1 MQICIITNVRP
12 MRLLILGFLIIACSS
27 AFAHRMNMYLRTATI
42 VAAWIGG
49 WAWFFVAGIG
59 GLALLVHQGPLP
71 ITNGWFA
78 MFSGIAACPILPWL
92 LKRYSGVGVSAHVQ
106 FLAALLI
113 LIAWRISVVVVLYRP
128 FLPHLTDPCR
138 CRL

>member
-1 MQICIITNVRP
+1 MAVAQLVLVRP

-27 AFAHRMNMYLRTATI
+27 AFAHRMNMYVRTVTI

-49 WAWFFVAGIG
+49 WAWFLVAGIG

-78 MFSGIAACPILPWL
+78 MFSGIAACPLLAWL

-113 LIAWRISVVVVLYRP
+113 LIVGRISVVFVLHRP
-128 FLPHLTDPCR
+128 FLPQ
-138 CRL
+138 

>member
-1 MQICIITNVRP
+1 VCLPRHPPVAYLFLVRP

-27 AFAHRMNMYLRTATI
+27 AFAHRMNMYVRTVTI

-78 MFSGIAACPILPWL
+78 MFSGIAACPLLAWL

-113 LIAWRISVVVVLYRP
+113 LIAGRISVVFVLHRP
-128 FLPHLTDPCR
+128 FLPQ
-138 CRL
+138 

>member
-1 MQICIITNVRP
+1 MAELILVRP

-27 AFAHRMNMYLRTATI
+27 AFAHRMNMYVRTVTI

-59 GLALLVHQGPLP
+59 GLALLIHQGPLP

-78 MFSGIAACPILPWL
+78 MFSGIAACPLLAWL

-113 LIAWRISVVVVLYRP
+113 LIAGRISVVFVLHRP
-128 FLPHLTDPCR
+128 FLPQ
-138 CRL
+138 

>member
-1 MQICIITNVRP
+1 MAVAQLVLVRP

-27 AFAHRMNMYLRTATI
+27 AFAHRMNMYVRTVTI
-42 VAAWIGG
+42 VAWIGG

-78 MFSGIAACPILPWL
+78 MFSGIAACPLLAWL

-113 LIAWRISVVVVLYRP
+113 LIVGRISVVFVLHRP
-128 FLPHLTDPCR
+128 FLPQ
-138 CRL
+138 

>member
-1 MQICIITNVRP
+1 

-27 AFAHRMNMYLRTATI
+27 AFAHRMNMYLRTVTI

-59 GLALLVHQGPLP
+59 GLALLVHQGALP

-78 MFSGIAACPILPWL
+78 MFSGIAACPLLAWL

-113 LIAWRISVVVVLYRP
+113 LIAGRISVVFVLHRP
-128 FLPHLTDPCR
+128 FLPQ
-138 CRL
+138 

>member
-1 MQICIITNVRP
+1 MAVAQLVLVRP

-27 AFAHRMNMYLRTATI
+27 AFAHRMNMYVRTVTI

-78 MFSGIAACPILPWL
+78 MFSGIAACPLLAWL

-113 LIAWRISVVVVLYRP
+113 LIVGRISVVFVLHRP
-128 FLPHLTDPCR
+128 FLPQ
-138 CRL
+138 

>member
-1 MQICIITNVRP
+1 MCLPRHPPGAYLFLVRP

-27 AFAHRMNMYLRTATI
+27 AFAHRMNMYVRTVTI

-78 MFSGIAACPILPWL
+78 MFSGIAACPLLAWL

-113 LIAWRISVVVVLYRP
+113 LIAGRISVVFVLHRP
-128 FLPHLTDPCR
+128 FLPQ
-138 CRL
+138 

>member
-1 MQICIITNVRP
+1 MCLPRHPPVAYLFLVRP

-27 AFAHRMNMYLRTATI
+27 AFAHRMNMYVRTVTI

-78 MFSGIAACPILPWL
+78 MFSGIAACPLLAWL

-113 LIAWRISVVVVLYRP
+113 LIAGRISVVFVLHRP
-128 FLPHLTDPCR
+128 FLPQ
-138 CRL
+138 

>member
-1 MQICIITNVRP
+1 MAQLILVKP

-27 AFAHRMNMYLRTATI
+27 AFAHRMNMYVRTVTI

-78 MFSGIAACPILPWL
+78 MFSGIAACPLLAWL

-113 LIAWRISVVVVLYRP
+113 LIVGRISVVFVLHRP
-128 FLPHLTDPCR
+128 FLPQ
-138 CRL
+138 

>member
-1 MQICIITNVRP
+1 MSHSLSPAVAQLFLVRP

-27 AFAHRMNMYLRTATI
+27 AFAHRMNMYVRTVTI

-59 GLALLVHQGPLP
+59 GLALLVHQGALP

-78 MFSGIAACPILPWL
+78 MFSGIAACPLLAWL

-113 LIAWRISVVVVLYRP
+113 LIAGRISVVFVLHRP
-128 FLPHLTDPCR
+128 FLPQ
-138 CRL
+138 

>member
-1 MQICIITNVRP
+1 VCLPRHAPVAYLFLVRP

-27 AFAHRMNMYLRTATI
+27 AFAHRMNMYVRTVTI

-78 MFSGIAACPILPWL
+78 MFSGIAACPLLAWL
-92 LKRYSGVGVSAHVQ
+92 LKRYSGVGLSAHVQ

-113 LIAWRISVVVVLYRP
+113 LIAGRISVVFVLHRP
-128 FLPHLTDPCR
+128 FLPQ
-138 CRL
+138 

>member
-1 MQICIITNVRP
+1 MCLRRHPPVAYLFLVRP

-27 AFAHRMNMYLRTATI
+27 AFADRMNIYVRTVTI
-42 VAAWIGG
+42 VAARIGA

-59 GLALLVHQGPLP
+59 GLVLLIHQGPLP

-78 MFSGIAACPILPWL
+78 MFSGIAACPLLAWL
-92 LKRYSGVGVSAHVQ
+92 LKRYGGIGVSAHVQ

-113 LIAWRISVVVVLYRP
+113 LIAGRISVVFVLHRP
-128 FLPHLTDPCR
+128 FLPE
-138 CRL
+138 

>member
-1 MQICIITNVRP
+1 

-27 AFAHRMNMYLRTATI
+27 AFAHRMNMYVRTVTI

-78 MFSGIAACPILPWL
+78 MFSGIAAYPLLAWL

-113 LIAWRISVVVVLYRP
+113 LIAGRISVVFVLHRP
-128 FLPHLTDPCR
+128 FLPQ
-138 CRL
+138 

>member
-1 MQICIITNVRP
+1 MCLPRHPPVAYLFLVRP

-27 AFAHRMNMYLRTATI
+27 AFAHRMNMYVRTVTI

-49 WAWFFVAGIG
+49 WAWLFVAGIG

-78 MFSGIAACPILPWL
+78 MFSGIAACPLLAWL

-113 LIAWRISVVVVLYRP
+113 LIAGRISVVFVLHRP
-128 FLPHLTDPCR
+128 FLPQ
-138 CRL
+138 

>member
-1 MQICIITNVRP
+1 
-12 MRLLILGFLIIACSS
+12 
-27 AFAHRMNMYLRTATI
+27 MNPYLRTATI
-42 VAAWIGG
+42 VAALVAG

-59 GLALLVHQGPLP
+59 GLALLLHQGPWP

-78 MFSGIAACPILPWL
+78 MFSGIAACPLLAWL

-113 LIAWRISVVVVLYRP
+113 LITGRISVVFVLHRP
-128 FLPHLTDPCR
+128 FLPQ
-138 CRL
+138 

>member
-1 MQICIITNVRP
+1 
-12 MRLLILGFLIIACSS
+12 MRLVILGFLIIASSS
-27 AFAHRMNMYLRTATI
+27 AFAHGMNMYLRTVTI
-42 VAAWIGG
+42 VAAWIAG

-59 GLALLVHQGPLP
+59 GLALLIHQGPLP

-78 MFSGIAACPILPWL
+78 MFSGIAACPLLAWL

-113 LIAWRISVVVVLYRP
+113 LIAGRISVVFVLHRP
-128 FLPHLTDPCR
+128 FLPQ
-138 CRL
+138 

>member
-1 MQICIITNVRP
+1 M
-12 MRLLILGFLIIACSS
+12 LILGFLVIACSS
-27 AFAHRMNMYLRTATI
+27 AFAHKMNMYLRTVTI

-78 MFSGIAACPILPWL
+78 MFSGIAACPLLAWL

-113 LIAWRISVVVVLYRP
+113 LIAGRISVVFVLHRP
-128 FLPHLTDPCR
+128 FLPQ
-138 CRL
+138 